1 MRIFF
6 FLFKKILRK
15 GTRIINAYSWVG
27 LKICRHIQ
35 IRNRLAVR
43 IFADL
48 GHFSVC
54 FLVKCQLDLQAQMP
68 EKSLLSH
75 SV

>member
-35 IRNRLAVR
+35 IRNRLAPGCEDICR
-43 IFADL
+43 PGSFFCLFL
-48 GHFSVC
+48 G
-54 FLVKCQLDLQAQMP
+54 KMP
-68 EKSLLSH
+68 TGFTGPDA
-75 SV
+75 

>member
-35 IRNRLAVR
+35 IRNR

-54 FLVKCQLDLQAQMP
+54 FLVKCQLDLQAQML